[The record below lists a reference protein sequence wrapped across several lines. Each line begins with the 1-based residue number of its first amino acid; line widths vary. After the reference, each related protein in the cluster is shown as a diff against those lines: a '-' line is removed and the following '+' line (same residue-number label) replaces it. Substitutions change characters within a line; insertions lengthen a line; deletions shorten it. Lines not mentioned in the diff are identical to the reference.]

1 MSVWMVRAGH
11 GGIYAQL
18 WRDTGI
24 VAIRWTFGG
33 RDVRGMNYE
42 QLRDAHALAHPT
54 ESAASVSSAASQV
67 HHFLADM
74 TEGTRVVT
82 YDPATREYLIGSVTG
97 DWYESTDDEVSYVR
111 PVQWY
116 GAASRDALPTD
127 ARARLGAGTTIFRIS
142 EEVATELARAAGVQ
156 GWGGA
161 PQVQRFGRDVQ
172 VVETSR
178 VDETPPVGLDD
189 DARAASAD
197 DGIERIKDRVL
208 DLEWDQMEALTA
220 GLLRAMGYYSRITA
234 RGPDGGR
241 DVIATP
247 DALGLESP
255 HIVAEVK
262 HRKSAMGTPEIRS
275 FIGGLRPGDRGLY
288 VSTGG
293 FTRDARLEADRSNI
307 PVRLIDLD
315 DFVRL
320 YTDVY
325 DRVDEETRAL
335 LPLVRIWW
343 PA

>member
-18 WRDTGI
+18 WRESGI
-24 VAIRWTFGG
+24 VGIRWTFGD
-33 RDVRGMNYE
+33 RDVRGMTYE
-42 QLRDAHALAHPT
+42 QLRDAHSLAHPK

-67 HHFLADM
+67 HHFLTDM
-74 TEGTRVVT
+74 TDNTRVVT
-82 YDPATREYLIGSVTG
+82 YDPAAREYLIGRVTG
-97 DWYESTDDEVSYVR
+97 DWYESDDDEVSYVR
-111 PVQWY
+111 RVHWY
-116 GAASRDALPTD
+116 GSASRDALSTD
-127 ARARLGAGTTIFRIS
+127 SRARLGCGTTIFRIA
-142 EEVATELARAAGVQ
+142 EDVAGELARAAGVQ
-156 GWGGA
+156 GWEGT
-161 PQVQRFGRDVQ
+161 PH
-172 VVETSR
+172 
-178 VDETPPVGLDD
+178 VDDPNVDDSATEPAHLEETPAVGLDD
-189 DARAASAD
+189 DARAASAE

-220 GLLRAMGYYSRITA
+220 GLLRAMGYYSRMTA

-293 FTRDARLEADRSNI
+293 FSRDARLEADRSNI

-320 YTDVY
+320 YTGVY
-325 DRVDEETRAL
+325 ERVDEETRAL

>member
-1 MSVWMVRAGH
+1 M
-11 GGIYAQL
+11 
-18 WRDTGI
+18 
-24 VAIRWTFGG
+24 WTRRSLF
-33 RDVRGMNYE
+33 
-42 QLRDAHALAHPT
+42 
-54 ESAASVSSAASQV
+54 
-67 HHFLADM
+67 
-74 TEGTRVVT
+74 
-82 YDPATREYLIGSVTG
+82 
-97 DWYESTDDEVSYVR
+97 
-111 PVQWY
+111 
-116 GAASRDALPTD
+116 
-127 ARARLGAGTTIFRIS
+127 
-142 EEVATELARAAGVQ
+142 
-156 GWGGA
+156 
-161 PQVQRFGRDVQ
+161 
-172 VVETSR
+172 
-178 VDETPPVGLDD
+178 GLDD
-189 DARAASAD
+189 DARAASAE

>member
-1 MSVWMVRAGH
+1 
-11 GGIYAQL
+11 
-18 WRDTGI
+18 
-24 VAIRWTFGG
+24 
-33 RDVRGMNYE
+33 MNF
-42 QLRDAHALAHPT
+42 
-54 ESAASVSSAASQV
+54 S
-67 HHFLADM
+67 
-74 TEGTRVVT
+74 
-82 YDPATREYLIGSVTG
+82 
-97 DWYESTDDEVSYVR
+97 
-111 PVQWY
+111 PVQWH
-116 GAASRDALPTD
+116 GSARRDALPTD
-127 ARARLGAGTTIFRIS
+127 ARARLGCITTIFRIS
-142 EEVATELARAAGVQ
+142 EDVATELARAACVQ
-156 GWGGA
+156 GWAGVPEVQLTGGDDQA
-161 PQVQRFGRDVQ
+161 SDTLRL
-172 VVETSR
+172 
-178 VDETPPVGLDD
+178 DETPAAGLDD
-189 DARAASAD
+189 DARAASAE

-234 RGPDGGR
+234 RGPGGGR

-262 HRKSAMGTPEIRS
+262 HRKNAMGTPEIRS

-293 FTRDARLEADRSNI
+293 FSRDARLEADRSNI